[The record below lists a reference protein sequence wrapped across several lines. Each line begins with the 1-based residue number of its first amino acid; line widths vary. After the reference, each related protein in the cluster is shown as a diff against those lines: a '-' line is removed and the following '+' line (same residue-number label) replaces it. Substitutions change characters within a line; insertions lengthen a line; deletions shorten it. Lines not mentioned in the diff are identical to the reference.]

1 MLTKNLVILR
11 KNKGM
16 KQSDLAKVI
25 GISSGS
31 YQNKETGKTEFTLSE
46 AKKIS
51 DIFKLSLEDIFFTPI
66 DNKLNTR

>member
-1 MLTKNLVILR
+1 MVAKNLRILR
-11 KNKGM
+11 ELKDM
-16 KQSDLAKVI
+16 RQSDVAKAI

-51 DIFKLSLEDIFFTPI
+51 DLFALSLEEIFFNPI